1 MELMAVQ
8 DLFMAPLL
16 AIPTA
21 ITEILYK
28 HSGWALIHVLGAYGI
43 ATAAA
48 VLLSRRMLPRVLSA
62 LSSGAPEIFGLGV
75 VSYAMAMSLLADRFS
90 LSHEAG
96 ALFAGLVLIGTPHVK
111 QAAAAVKPLTS
122 LFGGMYVFDDVSH
135 CIVAHLSHCM
145 IWRFL
150 SRARYLASLGLI
162 MSPTFI
168 AEHLPTIGAHVACVF
183 GLKLGVVG
191 LTMRVLGFSWAA
203 ALAAGAT
210 LAQISEVSLF
220 MVARAQQLGLLSR
233 GAYLMILAT
242 TVVLLAF
249 GPLAVC
255 SCLIQRIHDDEY
267 SNSYRHSLIKH
278 IIS

>member
-1 MELMAVQ
+1 
-8 DLFMAPLL
+8 
-16 AIPTA
+16 
-21 ITEILYK
+21 
-28 HSGWALIHVLGAYGI
+28 
-43 ATAAA
+43 
-48 VLLSRRMLPRVLSA
+48 
-62 LSSGAPEIFGLGV
+62 
-75 VSYAMAMSLLADRFS
+75 MAMSLLADRFS

-122 LFGGMYVFDDVSH
+122 LFGGM
-135 CIVAHLSHCM
+135 
-145 IWRFL
+145 
-150 SRARYLASLGLI
+150 YLASLGLI

-249 GPLAVC
+249 GPLAVHAARWIDRKDFLAVE
-255 SCLIQRIHDDEY
+255 SEPLTLWQRIFPL
-267 SNSYRHSLIKH
+267 SRRGLIGSPASSRPRSFSDGRKEPKAARKQAR
-278 IIS
+278 SAV